1 MPQHF
6 SFTNGP
12 PPPPAL
18 YEMLVQALGPAAAAQ
33 LMGGAGPAAGG
44 GVAAQGLATQIA
56 GAEALSR
63 GVMENVPSAAKH
75 PVPDIDVPAP
85 AFDDS
90 ARQNLGQ
97 AADIAGMFSGVPGAL
112 NPATPPINP
121 NAGPGPLPSE
131 TPGAAQDPGFLD
143 KLLNSPGL
151 MEFGLRLMAGS
162 EARPGTTRGPSLM
175 GAIGQ
180 AGVGTLASAAKREA
194 REAKRRGRAPTSRT
208 VNRGDQ
214 VITEEWDP
222 NYGWIEIGKG
232 PRFKPSE
239 RGGPTDPQ
247 IANNSEIDQARL
259 RLEELEQG
267 LQNGSTLAE
276 ELNRRMSSTDP
287 STGLLTPDF
296 SSFWGQIAR
305 TAMQAKVGV
314 PDPDQAM
321 WSRRLM
327 LPPEFTDPA
336 GPKPLPPGLE
346 GAEPS
351 GIEGF
356 LKGLFGG
363 DASGAAPAS
372 PTTQPG
378 SMPPPGVQGASPIP
392 SNPLAGSFLN
402 PAGATAPVPGQ
413 MPRAPG
419 SVPGGPRVSR
429 PASSGT
435 PPAFN
440 PRGLPSGRPAAPGS
454 TPRGAGKPIPQMSI
468 AEVTDFLDARGETLT
483 VAERN
488 QIDARL
494 RALGF

>member
-1 MPQHF
+1 MPDHYSF
-6 SFTNGP
+6 SNAP

-18 YEMLVQALGPAAAAQ
+18 YEILVQALGPAAAAQ
-33 LMGGAGPAAGG
+33 LLGGAGPAAGG
-44 GVAAQGLATQIA
+44 GVAAQGLATQLA
-56 GAEALSR
+56 GAQALSR
-63 GVMENVPSAAKH
+63 GVMAGVPPAEKH
-75 PVPDIDVPAP
+75 PTPNMDVPKP
-85 AFDDS
+85 RVDTSSRDS
-90 ARQNLGQ
+90 LLGS
-97 AADIAGMFSGVPGAL
+97 ADLLAGLGGGAGD
-112 NPATPPINP
+112 PATPPLNP
-121 NAGPGPLPSE
+121 NAGPGPQG
-131 TPGAAQDPGFLD
+131 GASNFLTNLLGKDGGQD
-143 KLLNSPGL
+143 LLQ
-151 MEFGLRLMAGS
+151 FGLRLMAGS
-162 EARPGTTRGPSLM
+162 EAQPGTTRGPSLM

-180 AGVGTLASAAKREA
+180 AGVGTLKAAAHRKA
-194 REAKRRGRAPTSRT
+194 LEAKRRGRAPTSRT

-222 NYGWIEIGKG
+222 SKGWIEIGKG

-247 IANNSEIDQARL
+247 IANNSEIDQARQ

-267 LQNGSTLAE
+267 LQNGTTLGE

-305 TAMQAKVGV
+305 TAMQSKVGV
-314 PDPDQAM
+314 DDPDQAM

-327 LPPEFTDPA
+327 MPPQFSDPA
-336 GPKPLPPGLE
+336 GAKPLPPGLE

-351 GIEGF
+351 GIGGF
-356 LKGLFGG
+356 LEGLFGG

-372 PTTQPG
+372 PAAQPG
-378 SMPPPGVQGASPIP
+378 SMPPPGAQGGSPISP
-392 SNPLAGSFLN
+392 NPLAGSFLN
-402 PAGATAPVPGQ
+402 PASASGPTPGQ
-413 MPRAPG
+413 APTVTSG
-419 SVPGGPRVSR
+419 ISGASR
-429 PASSGT
+429 PFPDPGSGT
-435 PPAFN
+435 PRAFN
-440 PRGLPSGRPAAPGS
+440 PRGLPSGRLAAPGS

-468 AEVTDFLDARGETLT
+468 AEVHDFLDARGESLT